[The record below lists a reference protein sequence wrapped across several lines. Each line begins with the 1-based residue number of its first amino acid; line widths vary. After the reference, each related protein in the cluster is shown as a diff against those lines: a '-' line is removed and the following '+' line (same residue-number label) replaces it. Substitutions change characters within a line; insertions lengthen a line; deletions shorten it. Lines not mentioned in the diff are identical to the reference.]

1 MLRVLIILILI
12 SGAVLF
18 SLPFLVSSVYVDQR
32 GITIPGKV
40 SSKREDVTVHNSTW
54 KRSCEMTV
62 EYVQP
67 DRYDEF
73 HKGQTVS
80 LHYLPRKDVP
90 DLPLARLLS
99 EVHALPTARL
109 AGQKA

>member
-12 SGAVLF
+12 CGAVLF

-40 SSKREDVTVHNSTW
+40 YSKREDVTVHNSTW

-62 EYVQP
+62 EYVPPDAAGVAFLGVQLQP

-80 LHYLPRKDVP
+80 LHYLPRKDV
-90 DLPLARLLS
+90 
-99 EVHALPTARL
+99 
-109 AGQKA
+109 